1 MVPGSPWPQAI
12 SFSTWCETEIAPE
25 AMQAVGQVGIVKR
38 IGPQIGKSDLVK
50 GR

>member
-1 MVPGSPWPQAI
+1 MPGSPGLQAI
-12 SFSTWCETEIAPE
+12 SFSTRCETEIAPE